1 MSFMKEVII
10 FEECVW
16 GWGGL
21 GSTVF
26 ISKLSHAVYEYW
38 MQLKRFVY
46 ENVLIN
52 AKEEVR

>member
-1 MSFMKEVII
+1 MKEIII